1 LSKKL
6 KPKPKLAVASRK
18 QPPRWQREK
27 NISLVIWIVVP
38 LIIAAVLGLV
48 GYWTYNNYVAAWG
61 QPVLQVNEKTFDM
74 DYLVKMLRFY
84 SGTQTESG
92 QTPSAYQVLNTIEQQ
107 ELTRQGAPALGL
119 EATPDEVNQATRRFL
134 GLAAAGNSTE
144 PAGQFEETYQ
154 LLLDTTGLSDQECR
168 DVFRGIV
175 LAGNITTYLKDTEV
189 PTEAEQVHLQMI
201 VVADEPTVQELQD
214 RIQQGEDF
222 STLAEQYGTIEELK
236 QAAGNLGWVPKG
248 IYPELD
254 DVAFT
259 LALGN
264 VSGPIQTDRGFCLV
278 KVLDKADN
286 MPIEDTYRDIL
297 ATNALQQWLDQEKAA
312 SDIKQ
317 YLDQDKA
324 TWATNHI

>member
-1 LSKKL
+1 
-6 KPKPKLAVASRK
+6 
-18 QPPRWQREK
+18 
-27 NISLVIWIVVP
+27 
-38 LIIAAVLGLV
+38 
-48 GYWTYNNYVAAWG
+48 
-61 QPVLQVNEKTFDM
+61 
-74 DYLVKMLRFY
+74 
-84 SGTQTESG
+84 
-92 QTPSAYQVLNTIEQQ
+92 
-107 ELTRQGAPALGL
+107 LGL
-119 EATPDEVNQATRRFL
+119 EATPDEVTQAIRQFL
-134 GLAAAGNSTE
+134 GLPAAGNSTA
-144 PAGQFEETYQ
+144 PDGQFAETYQ
-154 LLLDTTGLSDQECR
+154 RLLDTTGLSDQECR

-175 LAGNITTYLKDTEV
+175 LAGNITTYLKNTEV

-201 VVADEPTVQELQD
+201 VVADEPTVQELQA

-222 STLAEQYGTIEELK
+222 STLADQYGTIEELK
-236 QAAGNLGWVPKG
+236 RAAGNLGWVPRG

-286 MPIEDTYRDIL
+286 MPIEDTYRDVL
-297 ATNALQQWLDQEKAA
+297 ASSALTKWLDQEKAA